1 VHLTIATPELEADIG
16 VSGTKE
22 GVEAGSGFFGVGSSR
37 RTRTAGLSG
46 SNRRCF
52 LEEIWTGVESP
63 FSSSS
68 SERRIG
74 WGILGTGGGNV
85 WKRIGGESGFSGG
98 GSGGP
103 GGFFFLLLPLLRISA
118 GWLGQGGMF
127 GNEDRLCLV
136 RRVKISCPDQRR
148 TLSRH
153 YDLWENAS
161 SFFFFFFG
169 GGGGGEREK

>member
-1 VHLTIATPELEADIG
+1 MHLTIATPELEADIG

-22 GVEAGSGFFGVGSSR
+22 GVEAGSDFFGVGSSR

-52 LEEIWTGVESP
+52 LEEIWTGVENP

-85 WKRIGGESGFSGG
+85 GKRIGGESGFSGG

-103 GGFFFLLLPLLRISA
+103 GGFVFFFFLTLLRISA
-118 GWLGQGGMF
+118 GWLGQSRMF

-148 TLSRH
+148 TLSR
-153 YDLWENAS
+153 
-161 SFFFFFFG
+161 FFFFFFF
-169 GGGGGEREK
+169 ERPIQAF